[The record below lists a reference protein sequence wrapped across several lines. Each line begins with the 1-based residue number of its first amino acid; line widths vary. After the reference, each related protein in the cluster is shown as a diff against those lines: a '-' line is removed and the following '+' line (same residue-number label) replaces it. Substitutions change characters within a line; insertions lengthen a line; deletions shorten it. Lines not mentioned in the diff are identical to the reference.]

1 MSSTRKISIAQA
13 FDMIPMGGYVMMK
26 CNELDVVAEAERRNA
41 LHNGESY
48 SVVMCVNTIGQPQGV
63 LVTRRENWA
72 SASDEMLLNLMHF
85 AQRLMT

>member
-1 MSSTRKISIAQA
+1 MSSIRKISIAQA
-13 FDMIPMGGYVMMK
+13 FDMIPPGGYVMMK

-72 SASDEMLLNLMHF
+72 SASDDRLLNLMRF
-85 AQRLMT
+85 ALKYVI